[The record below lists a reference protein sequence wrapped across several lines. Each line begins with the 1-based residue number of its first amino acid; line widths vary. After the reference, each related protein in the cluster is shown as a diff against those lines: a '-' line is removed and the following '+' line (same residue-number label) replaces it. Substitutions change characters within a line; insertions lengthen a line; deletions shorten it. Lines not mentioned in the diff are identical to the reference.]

1 VTAWKNHLGIHK
13 SYHAVYEGGKDDGV
27 ATSDVKYSSAALEAE
42 HLGELM
48 LALAGSPA
56 APATD
61 WRGWYGEELF
71 ADIVSQMVSQM
82 APRMNSDFS

>member
-1 VTAWKNHLGIHK
+1 MTAWKRHLGIHR
-13 SYHAVYEGGKDDGV
+13 SYHVVYEGGGYDGV
-27 ATSDVKYSSAALEAE
+27 VTSDVKYNTALEAE

-61 WRGWYGEELF
+61 W
-71 ADIVSQMVSQM
+71 
-82 APRMNSDFS
+82 